1 MSSSPLRAV
10 LFDIDGTLVDSNY
23 LHIDAWARAFDE
35 VDEAPPASEIHA
47 AMGLDSGKL
56 LERLLGDAADSLG
69 DKAKELHSGF
79 YQESTQRLH
88 RLRGVRELL
97 AAIRERGLRIVLASS
112 APQEE
117 LDILLKVLDIDDL
130 IDETTTSSDVETAKP
145 EPDVIETALERAGV
159 DASEAVMVGDARWDV
174 EAAARAGVDTI
185 GLLTGGRSETELR
198 DAGAVAVFRDLTDL
212 REHLAESPIGLR
224 AAG

>member
-1 MSSSPLRAV
+1 M
-10 LFDIDGTLVDSNY
+10 
-23 LHIDAWARAFDE
+23 
-35 VDEAPPASEIHA
+35 
-47 AMGLDSGKL
+47 
-56 LERLLGDAADSLG
+56 
-69 DKAKELHSGF
+69 
-79 YQESTQRLH
+79 H

-185 GLLTGGRSETELR
+185 GVLTGGRSETELR

-212 REHLAESPIGLR
+212 REHLDESPIGLR